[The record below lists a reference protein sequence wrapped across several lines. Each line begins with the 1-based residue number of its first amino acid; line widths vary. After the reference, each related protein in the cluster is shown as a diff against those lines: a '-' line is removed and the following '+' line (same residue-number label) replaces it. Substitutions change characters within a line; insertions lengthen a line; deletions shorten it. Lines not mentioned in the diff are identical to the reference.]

1 MAEAAFIAGEMAIM
15 RAGRVLQRGTF
26 QDLVHRPA
34 DPFVTEF
41 IRRQRPLDLAEL
53 AR

>member
-1 MAEAAFIAGEMAIM
+1 MAEAAFIAGEIAVM
-15 RAGRVLQRGTF
+15 RAGRILQRGSI
-26 QDLVHRPA
+26 QDLIRHPA

-41 IRRQRPLDLAEL
+41 IRRQRPLDVVAL